1 MNNLSIFSKPH
12 RTESPIR
19 CIIPWRF
26 PWGARRPPL
35 RRTFAL
41 IFLLAVPRGGA
52 APAFVYES
60 AYELQS
66 DGDFDGDGRRDLIIV
81 DKATGNYRIGYQL
94 SVGSFTWDSTRASG
108 IANATSLAI
117 GRLDSLAFDSFAL
130 TGPDANRL
138 NILDANDP
146 ASAALPLSAFI
157 PALGPNAVAAID
169 IGGADNTPLDDL
181 YVASMDNGVSAY
193 RETLLRTNATSA
205 SAALADNAVSF
216 LRERINPV
224 LLHTN
229 RAPRLALFERNTAPN
244 SNTFRLFDTSSGA
257 VVPVASVLTTRL
269 PTPSEYVTGQFDTAN
284 PYTQVLTCSPS
295 TSSFNEYQ
303 VTEPTPGTYTL
314 VLSGAFTLTNVI
326 DRLFVL
332 PATNGL
338 KLLALDVNGVS
349 ATVYAFDGTY
359 PPAPV
364 QAFNAAPGE
373 HFTGAGILGNGGFT
387 AYSAPV
393 GQNTSAKFRNWTW
406 NGAGFTSGPS
416 GDLPRATA
424 YSAAGNVMQF
434 EFEPLVANNPV
445 LLRLNNAGDW
455 AATPAFSGGPG
466 NLSVSTETF
475 ASSSQGLVN
484 PTNTTLGP
492 AHPLAAFA
500 LANQFSNMVS
510 LFNFSAPAGDKISD
524 VTISPAPGLYPNS
537 VQIQFTAASPADVIS
552 FRIGPGN

>member
-1 MNNLSIFSKPH
+1 MNNLSIFTKPH

-216 LRERINPV
+216 LRERVNPV

-284 PYTQVLTCSPS
+284 PYTQVLTYSPS

-359 PPAPV
+359 PTRSRASLQRRPRRAFHWRGHPGQRRFHGLFRPGRPEYFRKV
-364 QAFNAAPGE
+364 QELDLERRGFHQRPLRRSAASHGLQRRRQRDAIRIRTAGCQQPGPSSPE
-373 HFTGAGILGNGGFT
+373 QRGRLGRHT
-387 AYSAPV
+387 SVLRRP
-393 GQNTSAKFRNWTW
+393 GQPFRKHRNLRQ
-406 NGAGFTSGPS
+406 FQSGP
-416 GDLPRATA
+416 R
-424 YSAAGNVMQF
+424 
-434 EFEPLVANNPV
+434 
-445 LLRLNNAGDW
+445 
-455 AATPAFSGGPG
+455 
-466 NLSVSTETF
+466 
-475 ASSSQGLVN
+475 
-484 PTNTTLGP
+484 
-492 AHPLAAFA
+492 
-500 LANQFSNMVS
+500 
-510 LFNFSAPAGDKISD
+510 
-524 VTISPAPGLYPNS
+524 
-537 VQIQFTAASPADVIS
+537 
-552 FRIGPGN
+552 